1 VEADRNHVCDAIQE
15 LTELVEGI
23 SEDNYISQ
31 REMKGSLQ
39 DLIQFEAARLHL
51 QFGDAGKA
59 EADRLLA
66 LRKTRRAD
74 WKAADKARANGEGSS
89 KEK

>member
-1 VEADRNHVCDAIQE
+1 VSDAIQE

-31 REMKGSLQ
+31 HEIKGSLQ
-39 DLIQFEAARLHL
+39 DLIQFEAAQLRL
-51 QFGDAGKA
+51 QFRDAGKA

-66 LRKTRRAD
+66 LRRTRRAE
-74 WKAADKARANGEGSS
+74 WKAADEARANGE
-89 KEK
+89 